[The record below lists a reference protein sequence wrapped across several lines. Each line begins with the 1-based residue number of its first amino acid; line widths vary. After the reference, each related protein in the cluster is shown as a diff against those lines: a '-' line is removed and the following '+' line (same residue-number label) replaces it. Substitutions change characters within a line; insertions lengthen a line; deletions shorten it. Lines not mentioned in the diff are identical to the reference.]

1 MLTDVD
7 CPLVRLQFPSTL
19 SQFLSGS
26 ELHEASSDLLNA
38 SLCELQ
44 GLHHDLNNEQL
55 LLA

>member
-7 CPLVRLQFPSTL
+7 CPLVRLQLPLTW

-26 ELHEASSDLLNA
+26 ELHEAWSDLLNA
-38 SLCELQ
+38 SLYELQ
-44 GLHHDLNNEQL
+44 ELHHDLSNEQL

>member
-1 MLTDVD
+1 MLIDED
-7 CPLVRLQFPSTL
+7 CPLVRLQLPLTW

-26 ELHEASSDLLNA
+26 ELHEALSDLLIA

-44 GLHHDLNNEQL
+44 ELHRDQSNEQL